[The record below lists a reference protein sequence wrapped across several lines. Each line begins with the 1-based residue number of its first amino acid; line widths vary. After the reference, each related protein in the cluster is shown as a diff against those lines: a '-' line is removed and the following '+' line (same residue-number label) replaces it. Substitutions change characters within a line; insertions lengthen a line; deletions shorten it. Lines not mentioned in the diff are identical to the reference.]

1 MSGRRSF
8 WWPLLVIASCATLL
22 TGCGSTVVQG
32 HATSMMFDPDRVGG
46 LPVTDGHSGLRPNP
60 PEPKRTA
67 DNSDGGDIDRMV
79 LLAIDDIE
87 EFWSQN
93 DSTLPKRFEPV
104 TTLLSYDSRD
114 PNSVDMCGS
123 PSYKVVN
130 ASYCHGP
137 NMDEIAWD
145 RGVIVPVAS
154 KYFGEMALVGI
165 LAHEYGHEIQYK
177 TGILTDDDPIF
188 VAEQQA
194 DCFAGVY
201 LRWVA
206 AGHSKRFELSTGDG
220 LNHVLA
226 GLIYIRDQLKTQ
238 RAAAA
243 RGVTNA
249 HGSALDRV
257 SAFQIGFAGNVDQC
271 AAIDMDEIK
280 KRQGDLPKF
289 LEPDGYGDTQA
300 VDTEIDADTL
310 KNLMDVLSDVYSPSK
325 PPTLSTD
332 AKDCPDAKLSPP
344 VSYCPADNTI
354 IVDLPGLKKL
364 AQAKDEDNQQ
374 VLLQGDNTAISVFT
388 SRYALA
394 VQHDKGLS
402 IDTPVAAMRTGCLT
416 GVGQAKMAE
425 PGGKLT
431 LSPGDADEAISGLLT
446 NGLAASDVN
455 GTLLPAGFT
464 RILAYRSGVQGTED
478 ECYQRFP

>member
-1 MSGRRSF
+1 
-8 WWPLLVIASCATLL
+8 
-22 TGCGSTVVQG
+22 
-32 HATSMMFDPDRVGG
+32 
-46 LPVTDGHSGLRPNP
+46 
-60 PEPKRTA
+60 
-67 DNSDGGDIDRMV
+67 
-79 LLAIDDIE
+79 
-87 EFWSQN
+87 
-93 DSTLPKRFEPV
+93 
-104 TTLLSYDSRD
+104 
-114 PNSVDMCGS
+114 
-123 PSYKVVN
+123 
-130 ASYCHGP
+130 
-137 NMDEIAWD
+137 MDEIAWD